1 MTKKTFKDLTLLC
14 RTGAC
19 ANGCAEVCR
28 DPSGVRLIRL
38 RIARTSLQRSLLRD
52 RPADLPVRMQ
62 GCTLELLLP
71 LAQGQTLREW
81 LYFRHPDLGQRREVC
96 LRLLAE
102 LLTHPVPAALL
113 ALSARTE
120 NLRLEE
126 QAARLAWFPCLEGWK
141 PGRDQ
146 GAAVQAVSRLAAEIL
161 TRGLAEGQRYRFP
174 PELRLVLLRADA
186 GAYDNWQALQQDL
199 AALPDA
205 LEPRCRWLRTR
216 AGPVRAWWQRFRAPV
231 LRVVVGLLAAVAL
244 LSLAQTLQ
252 ARQRR
257 RQDSWPGMAQV
268 GNQVLGKEDAIA

>member
-1 MTKKTFKDLTLLC
+1 MTKTPFEDLTLLR

-28 DPSGVRLIRL
+28 DPSGAQLIRL
-38 RIARTSLQRSLLRD
+38 RITRTSLQRSLLQD
-52 RPADLPVRMQ
+52 RPADLPVRMC
-62 GCTLELLLP
+62 GRTLELLLP
-71 LAQGQTLREW
+71 LAQGQTLTEW
-81 LYFRHPDLGQRREVC
+81 LYFRKPDLGQRREVC

-102 LLTHPVPAALL
+102 ILTHPVPAALL

-126 QAARLAWFPCLEGWK
+126 QAARLAWFPCLEEWK
-141 PGRDQ
+141 PGRGQ
-146 GAAVQAVSRLAAEIL
+146 RAAVQAVSRLTAEIL
-161 TRGLAEGQRYRFP
+161 TQGVAEGQRYRFP
-174 PELRLVLLRADA
+174 PELRLVLLRADT
-186 GAYDNWQALQQDL
+186 GAYGDWQTLQQDL

-205 LEPRCRWLRTR
+205 LEPRFRWLYTL
-216 AGPVRAWWQRFRAPV
+216 AAPVRAWWQRFRAPV
-231 LRVVVGLLAAVAL
+231 LRVVVGLLAAAAL

-268 GNQVLGKEDAIA
+268 GDQILRKEDATA